1 MKRPIWIP
9 PLISITILL
18 YYAAGLLLF
27 MNYYIRGI
35 WIIRI
40 SFGMMFA
47 GSLSLAVHYYLKYGG
62 FKDGISNQKISGPKM

>member
-18 YYAAGLLLF
+18 YYAAALLLF

-40 SFGMMFA
+40 AFGMMVV
-47 GSLSLAVHYYLKYGG
+47 GSISLATHIHFKYGG
-62 FKDGISNQKISGPKM
+62 FKDGISNQKISGPKV